1 MLLSNHLYVLKKL
14 VENAFIRSQFTM
26 FCMLYSLGLNKQINF
41 IHAEAIRI
49 IYWDKWID
57 ISASICQRNLYVAHN
72 MLCKDVLKP
81 GAICKFP
88 FIKTANVIGE

>member
-14 VENAFIRSQFTM
+14 VENAFIRPQFTM

-49 IYWDKWID
+49 IY
-57 ISASICQRNLYVAHN
+57 
-72 MLCKDVLKP
+72 
-81 GAICKFP
+81 
-88 FIKTANVIGE
+88 